1 MAVRI
6 LHLIGSLRFGGAQA
20 VLRQIVECSD
30 KNCFEHIV
38 YPLRSA
44 NQQVA
49 LPCRIISNS
58 YPNYDPRK
66 FRDILRLC
74 RQLHIDILH
83 THLHKDNLGGL
94 LSTYFQK
101 IPVIVHEHGGIFMP
115 GVQYTAY
122 RLGMRMMRS
131 RAAAFIATSNATALH
146 LTSAA
151 GISPSRIRT
160 IHNGVQLDV
169 FSPKPEIRN
178 TIRRQLN
185 LSPQHVVVGFL
196 GRLSI
201 EKGPDILIDAAGMF
215 LKTNPNLRLV
225 IVGSGPLQNRLTQ
238 KADTLGIAKQ
248 VIFAGYQSNP
258 ADWLN
263 AFDIG
268 CIPSR
273 SESFPLAALE
283 MMSMKIPLLAS
294 CAGGLADILSDD
306 NAIILHQNTPQEIAD
321 KLPVLATNAEQRAKL
336 GNDANR
342 FAQAFGV
349 SAFIS
354 KLETLYTQVLADRL

>member
-1 MAVRI
+1 MAKRI

-20 VLRQIVECSD
+20 VLRQIVGCS
-30 KNCFEHIV
+30 NASRFEHIV
-38 YPLRSA
+38 YPLRAA

-49 LPCRIISNS
+49 LPCRIISNP

-74 RQLHIDILH
+74 GQLHIDILH

-94 LSTYFQK
+94 LSTFFQK

-122 RLGMRMMRS
+122 RLGLRMMRS
-131 RAAAFIATSNATALH
+131 RAAAFIATSNVTAQR
-146 LTSAA
+146 LTIAA

-178 TIRRQLN
+178 TIRRRLN
-185 LSPQHVVVGFL
+185 LAPQHLVVGFL
-196 GRLSI
+196 GRLSY
-201 EKGPDILIDAAGMF
+201 EKGPDILIDAAGVF
-215 LKTNPNLRLV
+215 LKTNPDLRLV
-225 IVGSGPLQNRLTQ
+225 LLGDGPLRSSLTQ
-238 KADTLGIAKQ
+238 KADTLGIDRQ

-294 CAGGLADILSDD
+294 RAGGLADILSDD
-306 NAIILHQNTPQEIAD
+306 NAIILHQNSPQEIAE
-321 KLPVLATNAEQRAKL
+321 KLPPLAADEKRRTAL
-336 GNDANR
+336 GDCANR
-342 FAQAFGV
+342 FAQAFGI
-349 SAFIS
+349 SAFID
-354 KLETLYTQVLADRL
+354 KLESLYTQILEARS